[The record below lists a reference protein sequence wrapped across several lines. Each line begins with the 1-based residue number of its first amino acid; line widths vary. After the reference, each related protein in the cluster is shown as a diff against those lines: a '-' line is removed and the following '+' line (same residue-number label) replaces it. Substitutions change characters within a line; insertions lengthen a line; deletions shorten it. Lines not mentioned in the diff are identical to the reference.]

1 MHIISFSS
9 KDALLSNH
17 WECIVLFRVIH
28 INACCTS
35 SLPKHEMKVG
45 THKIYFTLRI
55 IVIRLNNKLVLGFR
69 RQLFISFFAFE
80 KVAVQY
86 ILRPCN
92 RKTSC
97 TYFQPFHKWGGQ
109 NFLPSIIHLLPLFPG
124 YTIFSYMFSLLSL
137 FASKNAHKH
146 SWCYD
151 ISTILLVQSRQHQS
165 FHLKPNPPFLI
176 TYFGILIYT

>member
-109 NFLPSIIHLLPLFPG
+109 NFLPSIIHLLPSFPVTQFFPICSRCCHFLLARMHTNTVDVMTYLQFCYSNPG
-124 YTIFSYMFSLLSL
+124 NINHFISNQTLLFSL
-137 FASKNAHKH
+137 H
-146 SWCYD
+146 
-151 ISTILLVQSRQHQS
+151 TLV
-165 FHLKPNPPFLI
+165 
-176 TYFGILIYT
+176 Y

>member
-1 MHIISFSS
+1 
-9 KDALLSNH
+9 
-17 WECIVLFRVIH
+17 
-28 INACCTS
+28 
-35 SLPKHEMKVG
+35 MKVG

-69 RQLFISFFAFE
+69 RRLLISFFAFE

-97 TYFQPFHKWGGQ
+97 TYFQPFHKWGSQ
-109 NFLPSIIHLLPLFPG
+109 NFLPSIIHLHPLFPG

-151 ISTILLVQSRQHQS
+151 ISTILLSPIQATSIISSQTKPSSHYILRYINIHIVYGTNLTFSQECMYYQHFLSRARNHTYTRSKDWLIQSS
-165 FHLKPNPPFLI
+165 
-176 TYFGILIYT
+176 